1 VIPEYFRSRNELAMR
16 KIVFL
21 LLSAFFTTAVLAQK
35 NGSVKGI
42 AFDTI
47 SKQPV
52 AGATITILEKKD
64 SSLVTFTMTGND
76 GRFELKG
83 LANGDYRVLITHT
96 GYHNNNIFFTISDAA
111 KNAELGNVTM
121 NDAVKVLEE
130 AVVRAEAPPVTMV
143 GDTVQYNAGSFK
155 VQPNASVEQL
165 LKKLPGVKVDKDG
178 SIKAQGEKVT
188 RVLIDGKEFF
198 GNDPKIATKNL
209 PADAVDKVQVY
220 DKQSDQAQL
229 TGFEDGNYE
238 KTINLKL
245 KKDKKK
251 GVFGKVNA
259 GAGNKERYEGKFNVN
274 SFKGARQ
281 FSAIGMGNNS
291 NAEGF
296 SFMDILNFSGELARM
311 QRGGGGGNISINM
324 SADEAGALGLNSGG
338 RNGGINTAWGG
349 GLNYNNIIGT
359 KLDFQSNYF
368 YNRFNPNQES
378 HIQRQYFL
386 PSPYFYNQNSYTDNL
401 SNSHRFNLNTLYQ
414 VDSMNSIRITPS
426 FSYQKTNNRSQT
438 DYQTLSENKTLTN
451 EGFSNTTSQSEGYTF
466 RNDIIWRKKFARK
479 GRTFSLSLQ
488 TSLNESDGDGS
499 LSSINSFYD
508 PGGSLLRTDTLNQL
522 GKNQNNLKGY
532 TARAVYTE
540 PLWKRSLLELSASKS
555 NTKSNSGKITN
566 DYNKSNG
573 KYDRLNTV
581 LSNDFENTYGY
592 INGGFRLRTQKKKYN
607 YAIGATWQ
615 QAELEGKIMTRV
627 KDSLISKTFRNIL
640 PKARFQYN
648 FSRYKNL
655 SLTYTTATNQPS
667 MSQLQPVLDNSNS
680 LNIREGN
687 PDLKQEYNHNVQA
700 NLSIVSPYKNKNLFL
715 YLTMQ
720 ATQNKIVNYDSINL
734 QTGVR
739 KTKPVNVDGVYNTN
753 TNISYSMP
761 VRFLKG
767 SLEVSGNGGY
777 NRSKQL
783 VNTATGTIVTNT
795 INTLSAGPDV
805 RLDMNPTDKLNI
817 TMGAGFNYNKTKYS
831 LQSAQK
837 VDYLFQEYSASIDW
851 EMPKRFF
858 FSTDFVYT
866 INSQR
871 AAGFNT
877 KVPVWNASISR
888 QVLKFNRGELKFSAR
903 DLLNKN
909 IGISRNTSNNY
920 IEDSRLLTLRQFFLL
935 SFTYSLSKTGLN
947 NAGSGGGM
955 RVITR

>member
-1 VIPEYFRSRNELAMR
+1 MR
-16 KIVFL
+16 KIFL
-21 LLSAFFTTAVLAQK
+21 LILSICFTTGLLAQK
-35 NGSVKGI
+35 NGSVKGL

-52 AGATITILEKKD
+52 AAATITVLEKKD

-83 LANGDYRVLITHT
+83 LANGEYRLLITHIN
-96 GYHNNNIFFTISDAA
+96 YHNSNSLFTVSDVA
-111 KNAELGNVTM
+111 KNADLGNVTM
-121 NDAVKVLEE
+121 NDAVKVLAE
-130 AVVRAEAPPVTMV
+130 AVVRTEAPPVTLI

-165 LKKLPGVKVDKDG
+165 LKKLPGIKVDKDG
-178 SIKAQGEKVT
+178 TIKAQGEKVT
-188 RVLIDGKEFF
+188 KVLVDGKEFF

-209 PADAVDKVQVY
+209 PADAIDKVQVY

-281 FSAIGMGNNS
+281 FSAIGMGNNT

-296 SFMDILNFSGELARM
+296 SFMDILNFTGEMARM
-311 QRGGGGGNISINM
+311 QRSGGGNININV
-324 SADEAGALGLNSGG
+324 SGDEAAAMGVGGGG
-338 RNGGINTAWGG
+338 RNSGINTAWGG

-368 YNRFNPNQES
+368 YNRYNPKQES

-386 PSPYFYNQNSYTDNL
+386 PDSSYYYNQNSFTDNL

-414 VDSMNSIRITPS
+414 IDSMNSIRITPS

-438 DYQTLSENKTLTN
+438 DYQTLSEDKILTN
-451 EGFSNTTSQSEGYTF
+451 EGFSNNTSATQGYNF

-488 TSLNESDGDGS
+488 TSLNESNGDGS
-499 LSSINSFYD
+499 LSSINKFYKPD
-508 PGGSLLRTDTLNQL
+508 GSLLKRDTLNQ
-522 GKNQNNLKGY
+522 QNTTTGDLRGY

-540 PLWKRSLLELSASKS
+540 PLWKKSLLELSVGKS
-555 NTKSNSGKITN
+555 NTKSTSQKLTN
-566 DYNKSNG
+566 DYNKQNE
-573 KYDRLNTV
+573 KYDQLNNFLT
-581 LSNDFENTYGY
+581 NDFENTYGY
-592 INGGFRLRTQKKKYN
+592 TTAGIRIRTQMKKYS
-607 YAIGATWQ
+607 YSFGANWQ
-615 QAELEGKIMTRV
+615 QAQLEGKITTGI

-640 PKARFQYN
+640 PNARVQYN
-648 FSRYKNL
+648 ISKFKSLSFSYA
-655 SLTYTTATNQPS
+655 TATNQPT
-667 MSQLQPVLDNSNS
+667 MAQLQPVPDNSNS
-680 LNIREGN
+680 LNIKEGN
-687 PDLKQEYNHNVQA
+687 PDLKQEFNHTIQA
-700 NLSIVSPYKNKNLFL
+700 SLNLVSPYKNKNLFMF
-715 YLTMQ
+715 LTMQ
-720 ATQNKIVNYDSINL
+720 TTQNKIVNYDTINQL
-734 QTGVR
+734 GVKR
-739 KTKPVNVDGVYNTN
+739 TKPVNVNGVYNIN
-753 TNISYSMP
+753 SNISYSMP

-767 SLEVSGNGGY
+767 TVEISSNTGLLKT
-777 NRSKQL
+777 KQF
-783 VNTATGTIVTNT
+783 
-795 INTLSAGPDV
+795 INTVGNDIKTFSIGPDL
-805 RLDMNPTDKLNI
+805 RLDMNPTEKLSI
-817 TMGAGFNYNKTKYS
+817 GVGAGFNYNKTKYS
-831 LQSAQK
+831 LQSALNTN
-837 VDYLFQEYSASIDW
+837 YLSQEYTASLDW
-851 EMPKRFF
+851 EMPKGFF
-858 FSTDFVYT
+858 FATDFNYI

-871 AAGFNT
+871 ASGFNV
-877 KVPVWNASISR
+877 KVPLWNASISK
-888 QVLKFNRGELKFSAR
+888 QMLKYNRGEIKFAAR

-909 IGISRNTSNNY
+909 IGISRNTNNNY
-920 IEDSRLLTLRQFFLL
+920 IEDSRVLTLRQFFLL

-947 NAGSGGGM
+947 NAGGGGM
-955 RVITR
+955 KIITR